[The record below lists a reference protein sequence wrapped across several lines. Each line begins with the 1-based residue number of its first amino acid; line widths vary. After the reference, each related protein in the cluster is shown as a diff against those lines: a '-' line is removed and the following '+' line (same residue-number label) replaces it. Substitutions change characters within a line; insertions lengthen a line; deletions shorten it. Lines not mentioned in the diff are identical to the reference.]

1 MQLVCPQKKH
11 EQLVQEQKELAASR
25 DDRQQLTQEF
35 RRRSE
40 KMSQA
45 LEEDQ
50 RLYEGKIE
58 AEKVWILIVVFVFCN
73 LEHLP
78 MFIN

>member
-1 MQLVCPQKKH
+1 M
-11 EQLVQEQKELAASR
+11 QEQKELAASR
-25 DDRQQLTQEF
+25 DDRRQLTQEF